1 MYRCIG
7 CALALT
13 IMVAGCKKADDAQK
27 KESPPPP
34 AVQPAV
40 KNDNNGKPVPARTT
54 ARTKAPVLLPFKD
67 AVILGDAVPT
77 GELPPPDLTC
87 NGKNT
92 AKLFES
98 IANDLWD
105 KANFIDDNDK
115 RIRYQAVIATELGHI
130 HVDLLGDSAPNHVRS
145 FVCLARAGYYDGM
158 AFYYSLNRQ
167 VDDFQTGYIETGCPR
182 GNREF
187 GSGSIGYWL
196 RPEVSRSLKH
206 EAGVLGACLGDDPN
220 SAACRFYLT
229 AVAMPQM
236 DQRAS
241 FTIFGKVTQG
251 LDIVRT
257 INKREV
263 QETDLL
269 RQPVLIRSVT
279 IQTVPD

>member
-1 MYRCIG
+1 MYRYIG
-7 CALALT
+7 CVITLL
-13 IMVAGCKKADDAQK
+13 IVVAGCRRAEDTRKKDEPTPSAV
-27 KESPPPP
+27 PP
-34 AVQPAV
+34 AV
-40 KNDNNGKPVPARTT
+40 KSDNNGKPVPARTT
-54 ARTKAPVLLPFKD
+54 ARSKVPALLPFKD

-77 GELPPPDLTC
+77 GELPPPDITY

-92 AKLFES
+92 IKLFES
-98 IANDLWD
+98 VANELWD
-105 KANFIDDNDK
+105 NVAFTDK
-115 RIRYQAVIATELGHI
+115 DGKGIRYKAVIATELGQI
-130 HVDLLGDSAPNHVRS
+130 HVDLLGDSAPNHVRN
-145 FVCLARAGYYDGM
+145 FVSLARAGYYDGM
-158 AFYYSLNRQ
+158 SFYYSLHRQ
-167 VDDFQTGYIETGCPR
+167 VDDFPTGYIETGCPR
-182 GNREF
+182 GTREF

-196 RPEVSRSLKH
+196 RPEVSRTLKH

-229 AVAMPQM
+229 AIAMPQM
-236 DQRAS
+236 DLRGS

-257 INKREV
+257 INRREV